1 MKTFDVTEF
10 TKLLNEKVRG
20 REYTEASEVVYNAY
34 GEKEVLN

>member
-20 REYTEASEVVYNAY
+20 REYTEARLLYT
-34 GEKEVLN
+34 KK